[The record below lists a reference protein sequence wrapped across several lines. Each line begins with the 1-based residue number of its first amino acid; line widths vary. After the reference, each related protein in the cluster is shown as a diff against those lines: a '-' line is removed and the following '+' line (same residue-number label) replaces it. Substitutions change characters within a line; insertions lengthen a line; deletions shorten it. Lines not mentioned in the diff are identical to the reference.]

1 MQVGR
6 IARIVFGLNALVVA
20 VGIVVQLF
28 VTADLETGFFDTS
41 LKRTLNVLC
50 YFTIQSN
57 ILVGIGTGM
66 LALGRARPTTWFRAL
81 RLTGLVGIA
90 LTFIV
95 FHAVLRDLQDLT
107 GNAALADFLL
117 HTVSPILC
125 VGGWLW
131 FGPRRQTTATVV
143 YWSLGFLIAWGVF
156 TLVRG
161 EIIGFYPY
169 PFMDPID
176 SGYARVVV
184 NLAIVAAIFV
194 GMAAGAHLLDRRL
207 PEHDD

>member
-1 MQVGR
+1 MQAGR
-6 IARIVFGLNALVVA
+6 IARIVFGVNALVVA
-20 VGIVVQLF
+20 VGVVVQLF
-28 VTADLETGFFDTS
+28 VTADLEGGFFDSS
-41 LKRTLNVLC
+41 LKRTLNVFVF
-50 YFTIQSN
+50 FTIQSN

-66 LALGRARPTTWFRAL
+66 LALGRARPTTWFRAV

-117 HTVSPILC
+117 HTVSPVLC

-131 FGPRRQTTATVV
+131 FGPRGQTSATVV
-143 YWSLGFLIAWGVF
+143 WWSLAFLLAWGTF
-156 TLVRG
+156 TLIRG
-161 EIIGFYPY
+161 HIIEWYPY

-176 SGYARVVV
+176 SGYVRVVV
-184 NLAIVAAIFV
+184 NLVIVGAVFI
-194 GMAAGAHLLDRRL
+194 GMAAGAHLLDRKL
-207 PEHDD
+207 PERDS